1 MKKLDEAQI
10 ETLYVFTR
18 KHFVEWYDVQTEL
31 VDHLANGIEEQWQE
45 NPNITFDEALTKEF
59 KKFGVFG
66 FSEIV
71 EQKTNALSK
80 HYIKEV
86 LTYLKEYFKLPKI
99 IITSFSVWVVFK
111 LMQLFEHKDYFV
123 IPMVLIVFCYV
134 IFYATKENLR
144 IKKNFKKTGKK
155 WLFENIYGQIGGF
168 IHLFN
173 IGIYFPIISNSKA
186 EWSVTSQF
194 IFSFCVVLY
203 VLLIYIS
210 IKIVSPKLRQKLAK
224 EHPEYFLTFNA

>member
-10 ETLYVFTR
+10 DTLYVFTR

-31 VDHLANGIEEQWQE
+31 VTHLANGIEDQWQE
-45 NPNITFDEALTKEF
+45 NPNSTFDEALKKEF

-80 HYIKEV
+80 HYIKEI
-86 LTYLKEYFKLPKI
+86 LKYMKEYFKLPKI
-99 IITSFSVWVVFK
+99 VITLFSVWVVFK
-111 LMQLFEHKDYFV
+111 LMQLFQHKDYFV
-123 IPMVLIVFCYV
+123 IPLVLIVFGYV
-134 IFYATKENLR
+134 IFYATKESLR
-144 IKKNFKKTGKK
+144 VKKNFKETGKK
-155 WLFENIYGQIGGF
+155 WLFENIYGQMGGF
-168 IHLFN
+168 IHFFN

-224 EHPEYFLTFNA
+224 EHPEYFLTFKA